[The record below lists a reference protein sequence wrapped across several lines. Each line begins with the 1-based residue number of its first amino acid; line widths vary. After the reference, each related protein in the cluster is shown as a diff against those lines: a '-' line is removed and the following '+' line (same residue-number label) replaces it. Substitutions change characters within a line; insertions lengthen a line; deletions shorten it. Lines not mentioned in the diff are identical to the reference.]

1 MLANKHSCILT
12 PTLFAPGSA
21 LTTYTAFSK
30 AVVEV
35 LEVIGN
41 FAVPTFSLI
50 QFSSCFLD
58 LPRSIKSAKW

>member
-1 MLANKHSCILT
+1 MLANKHSCSLT

-21 LTTYTAFSK
+21 LMTNAAISK

-41 FAVPTFSLI
+41 FAVPTFSL
-50 QFSSCFLD
+50 SYSVCLD
-58 LPRSIKSAKW
+58 Q